1 MLTETQRADFMNEL
15 AWTRVQIHD
24 LVELEQLLLGQ
35 VVLDETK
42 LQSAQHELAKQI
54 LVREELS
61 AVESGWW
68 MPRVQKEFTWAGTPR
83 RPWRCIRAALFRVD
97 GWSQTLAAGQ
107 LSLHESPAKGYE
119 QDSKRRKSH
128 GRIP

>member
-1 MLTETQRADFMNEL
+1 MFTESERADFMNEL

-61 AVESGWW
+61 RQLSRDGW
-68 MPRVQKEFTWAGTPR
+68 MPRVQKEFTWAGNTSTTM
-83 RPWRCIRAALFRVD
+83 AL
-97 GWSQTLAAGQ
+97 
-107 LSLHESPAKGYE
+107 
-119 QDSKRRKSH
+119 
-128 GRIP
+128 